1 MGTAGAGI
9 ASTRGSA
16 RGSSPAARAAAR
28 ARHAPLAP
36 LTTLR
41 VGGPA
46 DLLAEVR
53 SADEALA
60 ALRLA
65 REAGVPVS
73 WLGGGSNLLVGDRGV
88 RGLVVRWHGGDVS
101 SPAPDR
107 VRAEAGVTINGLV
120 RYTIGHGLAGL
131 AEWAGTP
138 GTVGGAIHGN
148 AHFQG
153 RMISETVVSVCVA
166 APDGTVAHVPRG
178 RDGVRLRQEPPAAD
192 RRGGARGGLPGVAAG
207 EPAALR
213 DEARR
218 SLAFR
223 KRTQPL
229 ALPSAGCVFQNPDPA
244 RVRLPE
250 GMPASAGA
258 LVDAAGLKGAA
269 CGAARVS
276 PVHANFVVNEGG
288 ATARDVG
295 DADREDAR
303 RGGRALRRRR
313 SRRRSCGW
321 GSSTDGGA
329 RRGGRPAARG
339 YRHAWRATR
348 TPRCRSWPR
357 AC

>member
-1 MGTAGAGI
+1 MDLAGALRLRLGPLRV
-9 ASTRGSA
+9 STN
-16 RGSSPAARAAAR
+16 
-28 ARHAPLAP
+28 APLAP

-46 DLLAEVR
+46 DILAEVR

-60 ALRLA
+60 ALCLA
-65 REAGVPVS
+65 REAGVSVT

-88 RGLVVRWHGGDVS
+88 RGLVVRWHGGTVS
-101 SPAPDR
+101 STAPDR

-120 RYTIGHGLAGL
+120 RHSIGHGLAGL

-138 GTVGGAIHGN
+138 GTVGGAVHGN

-153 RMISETVVSVCVA
+153 RMISETIVSVRVA
-166 APDGTVAHVPRG
+166 ATDGTVAELAVEKMDFG
-178 RDGVRLRQEPPAAD
+178 YDTSRLQRTGEVALAAD
-192 RRGGARGGLPGVAAG
+192 FRVAPGD
-207 EPAALR
+207 PAVLR

-244 RVRLPE
+244 RIRLPE
-250 GMPASAGA
+250 GLPASAGA
-258 LVDAAGLKGAA
+258 LVDAAGLKGAS

-288 ATARDVG
+288 ACARDVAALIDRMR
-295 DADREDAR
+295 DAVLERFGVTLEEEIV
-303 RGGRALRRRR
+303 RA
-313 SRRRSCGW
+313 GEF
-321 GSSTDGGA
+321 A
-329 RRGGRPAARG
+329 
-339 YRHAWRATR
+339 
-348 TPRCRSWPR
+348 
-357 AC
+357 